1 MARVERLLLIVAVV
15 SLGWYATGRASA
27 MLYQAAQ
34 AREFEELRLVPRDI
48 YLPSHAASAS
58 PAAPSS
64 TAARSSTAADS
75 STAAPSSPAAPRP
88 RAARSLVGRI
98 EIPRLGVSAIVREGV
113 DTRTLSRAVGHVPHT
128 ALPGDSGNI
137 AFAAHRDTFFRPLK
151 NIRAGDRIR
160 VSTPDGDFTYIVRD
174 TRIVAPTEVSVLDPT
189 PEPTLT
195 LITCHP
201 FNYVGPAPNRFI
213 VRADAVDAR

>member
-48 YLPSHAASAS
+48 YLPSRAAASSA
-58 PAAPSS
+58 AAPSL
-64 TAARSSTAADS
+64 
-75 STAAPSSPAAPRP
+75 PAATRP